1 MIYRIREYQ
10 PGQDAL
16 GLRDCIVELQ
26 EFERTI
32 EPALPAGTAMAD
44 AYLAYILER
53 CGEYCGQMFVAEVDG
68 KVVGFVSVWARVPP
82 TEPDEPQ
89 TEYAYVSDLVVL
101 APFRQRGLGRA
112 LLEQAERYA
121 REQQATVIRIGV
133 LAQNVSAKRLYLEVG
148 FTERRI
154 ELSKDL
160 GESQSAGM
168 TGQQK
173 GGVSYGD

>member
-1 MIYRIREYQ
+1 MIHVVREYQ
-10 PGQDAL
+10 PGQDTPS
-16 GLRDCIVELQ
+16 LRDCIVELQ

-44 AYLAYILER
+44 AYLTYILGR
-53 CGEYCGQMFVAEVDG
+53 CSEYYGKVFVAEVDRR
-68 KVVGFVSVWARVPP
+68 VVGFVSIWARVPP

-89 TEYAYVSDLVVL
+89 TEYAYISDLVVR

-112 LLEQAERYA
+112 LLAQAERYA

-133 LAQNVSAKRLYLEVG
+133 LAQNIIARQLYLDVG

-154 ELSKDL
+154 ELSKNL
-160 GESQSAGM
+160 
-168 TGQQK
+168 
-173 GGVSYGD
+173 